1 MADNACEEDV
11 RGMSMDE
18 LCEILDRENVDYSEL
33 EDLEEIRDLVLQS
46 IAQRESPNDE
56 GHSQKEAT
64 IDVMG
69 RILERDAEMRKVIR
83 DIYDSVLV
91 MLDMKNFEKNL
102 GSEMT
107 KEYNGYIGTV
117 KGYRKQLERTHCPI
131 VVAGETGAGKSSLLN
146 LIMGEHVLPRQV
158 LSSTSTICQIFNSEQ
173 KRAVVTDE
181 NGGKIYLD
189 DVTEETLSK
198 YVCVD
203 RSGENTQ
210 RYKTVDIYWPVPML
224 KEHATIV
231 DTPGVGES
239 DEMTTKLLDYL
250 SEAVAFIYVINTT
263 NAGGVQDDRLV
274 KIFKKQ
280 LELEQKGLLQQFD
293 PECAIFVC
301 NKWDQVPDSEGEMV
315 WKDIAKKL
323 QANWPTRRNIDIT
336 GQMFKMS
343 VTKDL
348 QRSKAGLGY
357 SEKFKALI
365 SGIDRL
371 VRASLERR
379 VKKHVDWLQ
388 SFLDRL
394 LIKVIAKINASRKN
408 QEEKKAMKSE
418 IEKRL
423 KTLECETE
431 NVKIKMENV
440 TEERCKDIADKLT
453 AHLNREETKRKMF
466 QWRTDELPDG
476 SDLDV
481 IQYKAKQLIADKI
494 NSQIVQWCQ
503 EHHIEDTSSKLF
515 DRFIG
520 ECKLIKGN
528 FCEIDQI
535 VQGIKPPIVDGNLPQ
550 AAETAETSSDFDSS
564 RSFAIFPLQE
574 RIALIA
580 FAPLW
585 LPLVIGAS
593 VLALPVAVGMFIKDA
608 IEERKKI
615 IEYRKNKMA
624 HILQLAEQEIKCY
637 NKDLV
642 LNGLRVTYLRDFM
655 ASLEQVCVDV
665 IPKQIKADQELIENI
680 VKEDR
685 DSQTLKQ
692 EYTPIETKC
701 KEIIGN
707 LLYAKIKYLSDNPPR
722 VLKEID
728 SLGRG
733 SFANVLLCDVDIGG
747 AQLQCAVKQ
756 MTSSIRSDPYLQL
769 SEASNMKAFRHTNIV
784 QCIGV
789 SIEKTGTSQKEYLNI
804 FMEVCECSLADVI
817 LCDRHIM
824 EMCQCNSY
832 RRKTCHMFKEKDR
845 SVLEFV
851 EAWELFTKMLE
862 DILNGLVYLHDKGF
876 VHRDLK
882 LTNILIK
889 DNTAKI
895 ADVGMSKPKN
905 QLQGT
910 ITGTPVFMAPEVL
923 EGRMYGLSADIFSLS
938 IMMWEMWYG
947 RRVFSESVYSDV
959 MTTYSSIKE
968 HVVSGQRP
976 KFTEKT
982 VPPQEIQTMMEE
994 CWVDV
999 ADDRPTVRQLKTRLN
1014 EVVAN
1019 LTFTTPC

>member
-11 RGMSMDE
+11 RRMSMDE

-33 EDLEEIRDLVLQS
+33 EDVEEIRDLVLQS
-46 IAQRESPNDE
+46 IAQRISPNNE
-56 GHSQKEAT
+56 RHSQKEAT

-83 DIYDSVLV
+83 DIYDSVLA

-107 KEYNGYIGTV
+107 KEYNGYIGT
-117 KGYRKQLERTHCPI
+117 
-131 VVAGETGAGKSSLLN
+131 
-146 LIMGEHVLPRQV
+146 
-158 LSSTSTICQIFNSEQ
+158 IFNSEQ

-210 RYKTVDIYWPVPML
+210 RYKTVDIYWPIPML

-315 WKDIAKKL
+315 WKDISKKL

-431 NVKIKMENV
+431 I
-440 TEERCKDIADKLT
+440 
-453 AHLNREETKRKMF
+453 
-466 QWRTDELPDG
+466 
-476 SDLDV
+476 
-481 IQYKAKQLIADKI
+481 I
-494 NSQIVQWCQ
+494 N
-503 EHHIEDTSSKLF
+503 D
-515 DRFIG
+515 
-520 ECKLIKGN
+520 
-528 FCEIDQI
+528 
-535 VQGIKPPIVDGNLPQ
+535 
-550 AAETAETSSDFDSS
+550 
-564 RSFAIFPLQE
+564 
-574 RIALIA
+574 
-580 FAPLW
+580 
-585 LPLVIGAS
+585 
-593 VLALPVAVGMFIKDA
+593 
-608 IEERKKI
+608 
-615 IEYRKNKMA
+615 
-624 HILQLAEQEIKCY
+624 
-637 NKDLV
+637 
-642 LNGLRVTYLRDFM
+642 
-655 ASLEQVCVDV
+655 
-665 IPKQIKADQELIENI
+665 NI
-680 VKEDR
+680 
-685 DSQTLKQ
+685 
-692 EYTPIETKC
+692 
-701 KEIIGN
+701 
-707 LLYAKIKYLSDNPPR
+707 
-722 VLKEID
+722 
-728 SLGRG
+728 
-733 SFANVLLCDVDIGG
+733 
-747 AQLQCAVKQ
+747 
-756 MTSSIRSDPYLQL
+756 
-769 SEASNMKAFRHTNIV
+769 
-784 QCIGV
+784 
-789 SIEKTGTSQKEYLNI
+789 
-804 FMEVCECSLADVI
+804 
-817 LCDRHIM
+817 
-824 EMCQCNSY
+824 
-832 RRKTCHMFKEKDR
+832 
-845 SVLEFV
+845 
-851 EAWELFTKMLE
+851 
-862 DILNGLVYLHDKGF
+862 
-876 VHRDLK
+876 
-882 LTNILIK
+882 
-889 DNTAKI
+889 AKI

-959 MTTYSSIKE
+959 MTTYSSIKSIDLNIFPE
-968 HVVSGQRP
+968 VQGTAQYDLLPEANGRGQ
-976 KFTEKT
+976 
-982 VPPQEIQTMMEE
+982 
-994 CWVDV
+994 
-999 ADDRPTVRQLKTRLN
+999 
-1014 EVVAN
+1014 
-1019 LTFTTPC
+1019 

>member
-1 MADNACEEDV
+1 MADNASEEDV
-11 RGMSMDE
+11 RRMCMDE
-18 LCEILDRENVDYSEL
+18 LCEILDRENVDYSAL
-33 EDLEEIRDLVLQS
+33 EDIEEIRDLVLQS
-46 IAQRESPNDE
+46 IAQRESPNNE

-69 RILERDAEMRKVIR
+69 RILERDAEMRKVISE
-83 DIYDSVLV
+83 IYDSVLA
-91 MLDMKNFEKNL
+91 MLTMENFEKNL

-107 KEYNGYIGTV
+107 KEYNGYIRTV
-117 KGYRKQLERTHCPI
+117 DKYRKQLERTHCPI

-181 NGGKIYLD
+181 NGRKFKLD
-189 DVTEETLSK
+189 DVTEETLSQ

-203 RSGENTQ
+203 RSGENKQ

-301 NKWDQVPDSEGEMV
+301 NKWDQVPDREDEMV

-323 QANWPTRRNIDIT
+323 QANWPTKRNMDIT

-357 SEKFKALI
+357 SKKFKSLI

-371 VRASLERR
+371 VSASLERR

-423 KTLECETE
+423 IKLECETE
-431 NVKIKMENV
+431 NVKIKMES
-440 TEERCKDIADKLT
+440 EAEKECEFIADKLT
-453 AHLNREETKRKMF
+453 AHLNEEETKQKMF
-466 QWRTDELPDG
+466 QWRTDELPDDR
-476 SDLDV
+476 DLDV

-494 NSQIVQWCQ
+494 NSQIVHWCQ
-503 EHHIEDTSSKLF
+503 EHHIADTSSKLF
-515 DRFIG
+515 DKFIE

-535 VQGIKPPIVDGNLPQ
+535 IQGIKPPIADGNLPQ
-550 AAETAETSSDFDSS
+550 AAETSSDFDSS

-593 VLALPVAVGMFIKDA
+593 VLALPVAVGMIIKDA
-608 IEERKKI
+608 IEERRKI
-615 IEYRKNKMA
+615 MEYRERKLA
-624 HILQLAEQEIKCY
+624 HILELAEIEIKY
-637 NKDLV
+637 YSKDLV
-642 LNGLRVTYLRDFM
+642 LDGLRVTYLRDFK
-655 ASLEQVCVDV
+655 ASLEQVCENV

-707 LLYAKIKYLSDNPPR
+707 LLYAKIKYLSDCHPR
-722 VLKEID
+722 VLKEIEL
-728 SLGRG
+728 LGRG
-733 SFANVLLCDVDIGG
+733 SFAIVLLCDVDIGG
-747 AQLQCAVKQ
+747 AKLQCAVKR
-756 MTSSIRSDPYLQL
+756 MTSSIRLDPYLQL
-769 SEASNMKAFRHTNIV
+769 SEATNMKAFQHPNIV
-784 QCIGV
+784 QCKGV
-789 SIEKTGTSQKEYLNI
+789 SIEKTGSQKEYLNI
-804 FMEVCECSLADVI
+804 FMEVCDCSLADVI

-845 SVLEFV
+845 SVPEFV

-889 DNTAKI
+889 DKTAKI
-895 ADVGMSKPKN
+895 ADVGMSKPKTH
-905 QLQGT
+905 LQGT

-923 EGRMYGLSADIFSLS
+923 EGRMYGLSADIFSLAVM
-938 IMMWEMWYG
+938 IWEMWYG

-994 CWVDV
+994 CWVEV
-999 ADDRPTVRQLKTRLN
+999 ADDRPTARQLTTRLK
-1014 EVVAN
+1014 EIGDD
-1019 LTFTTPC
+1019 LTFTKPC